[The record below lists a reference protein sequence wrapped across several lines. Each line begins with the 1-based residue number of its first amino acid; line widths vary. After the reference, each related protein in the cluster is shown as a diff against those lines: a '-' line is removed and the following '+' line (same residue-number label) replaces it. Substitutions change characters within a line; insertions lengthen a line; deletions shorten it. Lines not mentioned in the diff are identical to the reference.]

1 MNEIVIK
8 DYDRFNDVIVSMKSS
23 LENLKRIFESE
34 NKNTE
39 LLNDG
44 STWEGKAAESTYQK
58 IKEINSNYE
67 SIEYS
72 LGYYI
77 KFLEKT
83 LEDYK
88 LLDKE
93 IDNNAEKYSQELNIN
108 S

>member
-8 DYDRFNDVIVSMKSS
+8 DYDRFNDVITSMKNS
-23 LENLKRIFESE
+23 LDNLKRIFENE
-34 NKNTE
+34 KKNTE
-39 LLNDG
+39 MLNDG
-44 STWEGKAAESTYQK
+44 STWEGKAAESTYK
-58 IKEINSNYE
+58 KVKEINSNYE

-72 LGYYI
+72 LDYYI

-93 IDNNAEKYSQELNIN
+93 INNNAEKYSPELNIN